1 MEHDVWPLVLDLAG
15 VFFFAVSGSLMAAQK
30 NFDIVGS
37 LFLGSLTGLGGG
49 VIRDLVL
56 GRFPNAFAEPVYL
69 APPVAAAVVVFFLL
83 PAVVKLRR
91 TLLLFDAAGLALF
104 CTTGTITALTLGA
117 NPISSALLGT
127 TTAIGGGLLR
137 DTVAN
142 VRPQLFDRH
151 DIYAVPALLGAGLV
165 AFLWQL
171 GAYTPASGG
180 AVAVVV
186 FALRVL
192 SLRFRWRVPFA
203 AVVAHREGRTT
214 PPGD

>member
-1 MEHDVWPLVLDLAG
+1 MQPDVWPLVLDLAG

-49 VIRDLVL
+49 VLRDLVL
-56 GRFPNAFAEPVYL
+56 GRFPLAFAEPVYL
-69 APPVAAAVVVFFLL
+69 APPVLAAVVVFFLM

-104 CTTGTITALTLGA
+104 CITGTVTALTLGA
-117 NPISSALLGT
+117 NPVSGALLGT

-151 DIYAVPALLGAGLV
+151 DIYALPALVGAGTV
-165 AFLWQL
+165 AVLWQA
-171 GAYTPASGG
+171 GAYSAGS
-180 AVAVVV
+180 AAVVAVVV

-192 SLRFRWRVPFA
+192 ALRFRWRVPLA
-203 AVVAHREGRTT
+203 AVVHHRDGRSTA
-214 PPGD
+214 PGE